1 MTTSLSAED
10 VQQLHDVVA
19 LYAHAID
26 RRAFH
31 ELSKVFTYDVV
42 FDASDFGRQPCSGLA
57 AVIELMTTEQNHPLA
72 HHSTNVILEPQ
83 QDGSVHVLSKGLA
96 VLVDGS
102 VQSLTYHDIAVP
114 TSIGWRLRIRTC
126 RKKFDRKATI

>member
-31 ELSKVFTYDVV
+31 ELSKVFTYDAV
-42 FDASDFGRQPCSGLA
+42 FDASDFGRPPCSGIA
-57 AVIELMTTEQNHPLA
+57 ALIELMTTEQNHPLA
-72 HHSTNVILEPQ
+72 HHSTNVVLEPQ
-83 QDGSVHVLSKGLA
+83 EDGSVHVLSKGLA
-96 VLVDGS
+96 VLADGR
-102 VQSLTYHDIAVP
+102 VQSLMYHDIAVP
-114 TSIGWRLRIRTC
+114 TSTGWRLRIRTC
-126 RKKFDRKATI
+126 HKKFDRKATM